1 VGTVIERSLG
11 KFRGTIVGVGPAPG
25 GKRRP
30 VQVDESQAADRI
42 DDSSS
47 TFGEHLRTLR
57 MDRGLSLADLS
68 LLVHYSKGYLS
79 KVETGDKPPTAQLA
93 RGCDQ
98 ALGAEGGLLRL
109 LIGPQNA
116 PATLPTPRSGRAQVR
131 HEPRHRPAQ
140 LPAAVVDFAGRDYEI
155 GQLDAMLA
163 AGAPGGM
170 LIAMIEGLGGIGKT
184 TLALHWAHTL
194 RSQFPDGALFA
205 DLRGYHPNGVP
216 ATPSDQL
223 GGFLRALGVAPDA
236 IPPDDASRS
245 ALFRS
250 VMDGK
255 RMLLMLDDASDTSQV
270 EPLLPGSSGCLVVVT
285 SRVRLSGLVVRHGA
299 RRLCLGG
306 LPAREALALLG
317 GIVGDQRIAAEP
329 DAASEL
335 VTRCANLPLA
345 LRIVADR
352 AASRPGRPLADLV
365 AGLRSERDRLDALSV
380 AGDATAA
387 VASVFSWSYRA
398 LSEPVARAFRL
409 LSLYPGLEPSVPAV
423 AAMLD
428 TGTEKARGLLDSLAA
443 VHLIE
448 ESGRDGYRLHELV
461 RLYAAERR
469 RAEDPVAGSDAALSR
484 LLSWYLHTADAAD
497 RVLLPQR
504 HRQPLEPVLSLAP
517 LDFADYTAAM
527 SWCETERPTIVL
539 LTHQAAA
546 RGMHELAWRLPTAL
560 WGFLSLRN
568 HWADLIETHE
578 VALAS
583 ARAVDDRLGQ
593 AIALNNLGIAKVNVG
608 RPDQAHTLLCQALV
622 LRKEIGD
629 VWGQAAVANNLGSL
643 HRGRG
648 EFNTAAAHHD
658 RAIMLFRQ
666 VGDQCG
672 EGQALNN
679 LGSAYLSLGRL
690 DDAIGYYRQAL
701 SVLFGVG
708 DQLGQ
713 AETLDSLGSAY
724 QVLDDYDAAVDCHL
738 RAVLMFRELGDRSG
752 EAGSL
757 DNLGLALAC
766 DGAGALARDSW
777 QHALALFEEVDPVRA
792 GTIRA
797 RLTGPDARVG

>member
-1 VGTVIERSLG
+1 
-11 KFRGTIVGVGPAPG
+11 
-25 GKRRP
+25 
-30 VQVDESQAADRI
+30 
-42 DDSSS
+42 
-47 TFGEHLRTLR
+47 

-98 ALGAEGGLLRL
+98 ALQAEGALLRL
-109 LIGPQNA
+109 LIGPPTT
-116 PATLPTPRSGRAQVR
+116 PATLPVPRSGRTQVR
-131 HEPRHRPAQ
+131 RDPRHRPAQ

-155 GQLDAMLA
+155 AQLDAMLA

-184 TLALHWAHTL
+184 TLALHWSHTL
-194 RSQFPDGALFA
+194 RSRFPDGALFA
-205 DLRGYHPNGVP
+205 DLRGYHPTGVP
-216 ATPSDQL
+216 ASASDVL

-236 IPPDDASRS
+236 VPPDDASRS

-255 RMLLMLDDASDTSQV
+255 RMLLMLDDASDTAQV
-270 EPLLPGSSGCLVVVT
+270 EPLLPGASGCLVVVT

-317 GIVGDQRIAAEP
+317 GIVGQQRIEAEP
-329 DAASEL
+329 DAAGEL
-335 VTRCANLPLA
+335 VALCANLPLA

-352 AASRPGRPLADLV
+352 AASRPGRPLADIV
-365 AGLRSERDRLDALSV
+365 TGLRSEHDRLDALSV
-380 AGDATAA
+380 AGDANTA

-398 LSEPVARAFRL
+398 LSEQVARAFRL

-428 TGTEKARGLLDSLAA
+428 TGVETARRLLERLAA

-461 RLYAAERR
+461 RLYAAERMR
-469 RAEDPVAGSDAALSR
+469 DEETTPSADAALSR
-484 LLSWYLHTADAAD
+484 LLTWYLHTADAAD

-504 HRQPLEPVLSLAP
+504 HRQLLEQAQQEAVAP

-527 SWCETERPTIVL
+527 SWCEAERPTIVR

-546 RGMHELAWRLPTAL
+546 HGMHDLAWRLPTAL

-568 HWADLIETHE
+568 HWTDLIETHE

-583 ARAVDDRLGQ
+583 ARAVGDRLGQ

-608 RPDQAHTLLCQALV
+608 RPDHAHTLLSQALA
-622 LRKEIGD
+622 LRKDIGD

-724 QVLDDYDAAVDCHL
+724 QVLADYDAAVDCHL

-752 EAGSL
+752 EACGL
-757 DNLGLALAC
+757 DNLGLALAG
-766 DGAGALARDSW
+766 DGAGELARDSW
-777 QHALALFEEVDPVRA
+777 QHALALFEEIDPVRA
-792 GTIRA
+792 GAVRA